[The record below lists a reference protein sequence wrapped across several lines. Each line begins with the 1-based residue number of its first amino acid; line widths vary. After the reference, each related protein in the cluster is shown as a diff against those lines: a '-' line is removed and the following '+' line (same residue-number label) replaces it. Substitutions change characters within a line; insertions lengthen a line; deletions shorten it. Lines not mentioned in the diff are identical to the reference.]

1 MDYNAGEAAMTLNLL
16 VIIKGECKNIHV
28 KLRVIN
34 AMRHGEEM
42 KCVKGRNLISQ
53 RSAEE

>member
-28 KLRVIN
+28 KVRVIN
-34 AMRHGEEM
+34 TMRHGEEM
-42 KCVKGRNLISQ
+42 KCVKGRNLTSQ
-53 RSAEE
+53 GSAEE